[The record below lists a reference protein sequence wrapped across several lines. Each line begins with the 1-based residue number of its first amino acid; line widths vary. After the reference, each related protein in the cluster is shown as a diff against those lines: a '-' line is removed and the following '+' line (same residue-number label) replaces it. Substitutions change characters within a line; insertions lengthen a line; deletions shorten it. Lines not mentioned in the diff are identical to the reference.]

1 VELYRTC
8 RVAGVVCR
16 LRIDPRT
23 GVIEVTITDGSTS
36 LGARWAITRPVPQ
49 LRAAPGSGLIL
60 EGMAR
65 LDERGELLM
74 VEPDFEIIAGPE
86 YQ

>member
-1 VELYRTC
+1 
-8 RVAGVVCR
+8 VAGVVRR

-23 GVIEVTITDGSTS
+23 RVIEVTITDGSTS
-36 LGARWAITRPVPQ
+36 LGARWAITGQVPQ
-49 LRAAPGSGLIL
+49 LRAGPGTGLIL

-74 VEPDFEIIAGPE
+74 VEPAFEIVAGPE

>member
-1 VELYRTC
+1 M
-8 RVAGVVCR
+8 AGVVRR

-23 GVIEVTITDGSTS
+23 GVIEVTITDGSTE
-36 LGARWAITRPVPQ
+36 LGAQWAITRQVPQ

-74 VEPDFEIIAGPE
+74 VEPTFEIVAGPD

>member
-1 VELYRTC
+1 M
-8 RVAGVVCR
+8 AGVVRQLR
-16 LRIDPRT
+16 LDLGA

-36 LGARWAITRPVPQ
+36 LGARWAITQQVPQ

-60 EGMAR
+60 EGIAR
-65 LDERGELLM
+65 LDERGEMLM
-74 VEPDFEIIAGPE
+74 VEPAFEIVAGPD